1 MMKDMKKRLLGAL
14 TALSLSLTGL
24 SAGMF
29 GTTASAAQANWKFD
43 FGNGGVSNG
52 FTGVDAGTGYDAS
65 RGYGFAQTWN
75 VGNVSAGGSGAG
87 RDAVEF
93 KSDDKANTFNVD
105 LPKGL
110 YEVKVTVGN
119 APRCSIKMENMM
131 QIMNLTRLNATE
143 TVQLPVT
150 DGQLNIQAVTGIK
163 NGQRSISTIEI
174 KQLNTTGEMNP
185 HVWICGDST
194 VANYYNQADT
204 AQHGWG
210 QLIWQYLKGTAAEGY
225 VVRNMATS
233 GQFAKG
239 FVDGGQFAPIETYGK
254 TGDYYLIAI
263 GINDTNYSNKD
274 EYTQVVTDMVQ
285 RAKKKGMTVMLVKQ
299 QGRHGDYNRNPHL
312 GGRWFGGQ
320 LDAIGASENVK
331 VIDLFTAWQDFGF
344 SIGGFDAMTPYYAAD
359 DDLHQSLKG
368 STKLAELMAGLAFS
382 GGSPSGPGN
391 VTGSSLEGE
400 PEVFALRNGSSGQYL
415 CIEGDAKSG
424 ANTAQLAAPD
434 LTNGTALWKAVSD
447 EGGYRI
453 VSASDENLF
462 LDVAGGKTANGT
474 NVGVWEKTDSNA
486 QIFTF
491 IKQDNGSY
499 IIATSASAGKSAV
512 EVKDASNDS
521 GANVQEWE
529 RNGHACQTWFLDWAE
544 APAADADLLPGDM
557 DGDGEIDAF
566 DLALMKREM
575 AASGHDLTARKKC
588 DVNGDAAANLDD
600 LTMLR
605 DYVMGAG
612 KLDAYAAGKRVY
624 YAQDQA
630 SVRGFYEDTN
640 AGFIGDKYLNLDNNV
655 NSFMEFHVNAPQE
668 GNYLCTL
675 HVANGG
681 TSNRPMKVEVNGG
694 KDCWMQDFLTTGG
707 WTTWEE
713 RAIVLPFAAGINIIR
728 LSSTTADG
736 GPNIDYLRTEL
747 TDEPVPDFYAE
758 TQQPTETPSG
768 GKTTVYIAGDS
779 TVQTYN
785 QRAREQN
792 GGPIQGW
799 GAFLGDYMTSNVT
812 IANHALAGRSSK
824 SFYDQGRLQTIL
836 DSIQKGDYLMVQF
849 AINDA
854 GKSNAERYAPT
865 CGNVDNPASGSYEW
879 YMTQY
884 IKGAQEKGATPIL
897 VTTTLSAKSYKD
909 GKFVTSYDN
918 YRDACKKL
926 ASKYKCPCIDLNQL
940 MVDQY
945 NKVGYDTAYSYHMA
959 AAVQGSTDLTHFN
972 DDGAKVIAG
981 LVAGGIKSLNI
992 GLSAEVK

>member
-1 MMKDMKKRLLGAL
+1 MMKSIKKRLLGAL

-52 FTGVDAGTGYDAS
+52 WTGVDAGTAYNAS
-65 RGYGFAQTWN
+65 RGYGFAQTGN
-75 VGNVSAGGSGAG
+75 VGNVAAGGSGPG
-87 RDAVEF
+87 SDAVEF

-110 YEVKVTVGN
+110 YEVRIAVGN
-119 APRCSIKMENMM
+119 APRCCIKMEGMM
-131 QIMNLTRLNATE
+131 QMMNLTRLNAIE

-163 NGQRSISTIEI
+163 NGQRSISSVEI
-174 KQLNTTGEMNP
+174 TQLNTTGEMNP

-210 QLIWQYLKGTAAEGY
+210 QIIGNYLKGTAAEGY

-233 GQFAKG
+233 GQYAKG
-239 FVDGGQFAPIETYGK
+239 FVDGGQFAPIEAYGK

-263 GINDTNYSNKD
+263 GINDTNYSNAD
-274 EYTQVVTDMVQ
+274 EYTNVVTDMVQ
-285 RAKKKGMTVMLVKQ
+285 RAKKKGMIVMLVKQ
-299 QGRHGDYNRNPHL
+299 QGRHGDLNRNPKL

-320 LDAIGASENVK
+320 LDSIGAAENVK

-344 SIGGFDAMTPYYAAD
+344 SIGGYDPMTEYYAAN

-368 STKLAELMAGLAFS
+368 STKLAEMMAGLAFS
-382 GGSPSGPGN
+382 GTTPSGPTVEPGA
-391 VTGSSLEGE
+391 SLEGE
-400 PEVFALRNGSSGQYL
+400 PAVFALRNGSSGQYL
-415 CIEGDAKSG
+415 CIEGTPASG
-424 ANTAQLAAPD
+424 ANVSQNASPMIAGGA
-434 LTNGTALWKAVSD
+434 ALWKAVSD
-447 EGGYRI
+447 GNGSYRI
-453 VSASDENLF
+453 VNAANENLF
-462 LDVAGGKTANGT
+462 LDVAGAKTANGT
-474 NVGVWEKTDSNA
+474 NVGVWEKTDSDA
-486 QIFTF
+486 QLFSF
-491 IKQDNGSY
+491 LKQTDGSY
-499 IIATSASAGKSAV
+499 ILATKASAGKSAV
-512 EVKDASNDS
+512 EVKGASDES
-521 GANVQEWE
+521 GENIQEWE
-529 RNGHACQTWFLDWAE
+529 RNGHACQTWFLDWADQ
-544 APAADADLLPGDM
+544 PAADENALPGDLN
-557 DGDGEIDAF
+557 GDGEIDAF
-566 DLALMKREM
+566 DMALMKREM
-575 AASGHDLTARKKC
+575 AASGFDLAARKKL
-588 DVNGDAAANLDD
+588 DVNGDAKVDSTD
-600 LTMLR
+600 LTQMR
-605 DYVMGAG
+605 DFILGTGSMEAYSAG
-612 KLDAYAAGKRVY
+612 KHVY

-640 AGFIGDKYLNLDNNV
+640 AGFKGDKYLNLDNNV
-655 NSFMEFHVNAPQE
+655 NSFMEFRVNAPKD

-675 HVANGG
+675 GVANGSN
-681 TSNRPMKVEVNGG
+681 SNRQMKIEVNGG
-694 KDCWMQDFLTTGG
+694 KDYWVQDFLSTNG
-707 WTTWEE
+707 WTNWEE
-713 RAIVLPFAAGINIIR
+713 RAIVLPLVAGMNTIR
-728 LSSTTADG
+728 MSSLTADG
-736 GPNIDYLRTEL
+736 GPNLDYLRTEL
-747 TDEPVPDFYAE
+747 TDEPVPDFYTKPADPI
-758 TQQPTETPSG
+758 TPTG

-799 GAFLGDYMTSNVT
+799 GAFLGDYMTENVT
-812 IANHALAGRSSK
+812 VANHALAGRSSK

-897 VTTTLSAKSYKD
+897 VTTTLSAKSYSN
-909 GKFVTSYDN
+909 GKFTTSYDN

-926 ASKYKCPCIDLNQL
+926 AAKYKCPCIDLNQL
-940 MVDQY
+940 MCDHY
-945 NKVGYDTAYSYHMA
+945 NKVGYNTACSYHMA
-959 AAVQGSTDLTHFN
+959 AVVQGSTDQTHFN

-981 LVAGGIKSLNI
+981 LVANAVKGLNI